1 MQNMANMANMK
12 KEQVKYPMS
21 DLIDQDITGLLSQNG
36 GDLAL
41 TLAPLVEQYK
51 GLISDMPHCENWER
65 RAIVDELRSLKRK
78 IRLLV
83 ETMRIRGMKVEDP
96 ILAPNAPAHLVAITV
111 DNPSLFQ
118 PILPRKVV
126 ITMGGISTAPKGVV
140 KTAGALV

>member
-1 MQNMANMANMK
+1 MT
-12 KEQVKYPMS
+12 KEQNTNPE
-21 DLIDQDITGLLSQNG
+21 QDITGLLSQNG

-96 ILAPNAPAHLVAITV
+96 IIAPQIRLAAVSVN
-111 DNPSLFQ
+111 NPSLFQ
-118 PILPRKVV
+118 PLDKKRLV
-126 ITMGGISTAPKGVV
+126 ITMGGASLVSALHRQV